1 MSAFHQSIRWR
12 MQLWHGLVLLLVLV
26 AFGATA
32 CWFVRSEQL
41 ARIDQEL
48 RRRVSIIVG
57 GGPRGGPGGGRPP
70 GPGAGMGPG
79 PEAQPGR
86 GMGVGAGA
94 EGQPGRGAP
103 FRVPPGQ
110 RGLFEESERGS
121 FYFIIWNADGTVAAS
136 SETAPENVPPPDPA
150 SMPRPRPTRMRDQEP
165 GRGEPP
171 EERFRPGS
179 LRIRGVL
186 REFGVS
192 GPGGELAVVG
202 HSMEPEN
209 AELRRLTLLFSAA
222 GGGVLVLGL
231 LVGGWFSGRAIRPI
245 ADISSTAKQIA
256 GGSLSERINV
266 ADTGSELGELAKV
279 LNETFDR
286 LQSSIARQAQ
296 FTADASHEL
305 RTPAFVILSEAQ
317 SALKRERTAAEYREG
332 FEVCQ
337 RAAQQMRQLI
347 ESLLILAR
355 QDAGEGAPRRE
366 PARLDAM
373 MDDVV
378 AMLQPLAKQKDVTLH
393 TEMAPIQ
400 VACDAQQLRQ
410 VVTNLISNAIEYN
423 RPAGEVRVSLA
434 TEAGELLLTVADT
447 GVGIAPEDLP
457 HIFERFYRADKSRT
471 TSDGHTGLGLA
482 ICDAIVKAH
491 GGKIE
496 VTSEVGRGS
505 KFVVRLPV

>member
-26 AFGATA
+26 AFGLTA

-41 ARIDQEL
+41 GRVDQEL
-48 RRRVSIIVG
+48 RRRVGIISG

-70 GPGAGMGPG
+70 GPGMGMGSG
-79 PEAQPGR
+79 N
-86 GMGVGAGA
+86 
-94 EGQPGRGAP
+94 EGQPGRNMS

-110 RGLFEESERGS
+110 RGLFEDSERGS
-121 FYFIIWNADGTVAAS
+121 FYFIIWNADGTVTAS
-136 SETAPENVPPPDPA
+136 SETTPENVPVPDPA
-150 SMPRPRPTRMRDQEP
+150 AMQRLRSTRMRDQET

-171 EERFRPGS
+171 EERFRFGS
-179 LRIRGVL
+179 LRRRAVF
-186 REFGVS
+186 REWMVS
-192 GPGGELAVVG
+192 NPGGELAVVG

-209 AELRRLTLLFSAA
+209 AELRRLALLFTAA

-245 ADISSTAKQIA
+245 AEISSTAKKISI
-256 GGSLSERINV
+256 GNVSERINV
-266 ADTGSELGELAKV
+266 ADTESELGELAKV
-279 LNETFDR
+279 LNDTFDR

-317 SALKRERTAAEYREG
+317 AALKRERTAAEYREG

-355 QDAGEGAPRRE
+355 QDAGEATPKRK
-366 PARLDAM
+366 PCRLDAT
-373 MDDVV
+373 MDDVM
-378 AMLQPLAKQKDVTLH
+378 AMLQPLAKQKGVALH
-393 TEMAPIQ
+393 AELAPLQIT
-400 VACDAQQLRQ
+400 CDLQQIRQ
-410 VVTNLISNAIEYN
+410 VIVNLVSNAIEYN
-423 RPAGEVRVSLA
+423 RPSGEVRVALA
-434 TEAGELLLTVADT
+434 AEQGEALLTVADT
-447 GVGIAPEDLP
+447 GMGIAAEDLP
-457 HIFERFYRADKSRT
+457 HIFERFYRADRSR
-471 TSDGHTGLGLA
+471 SMNEGHTGLGLA

-491 GGKIE
+491 GGRIE
-496 VTSEVGRGS
+496 VASEVGSGS

>member
-26 AFGATA
+26 AFGVTA

-41 ARIDQEL
+41 ARVDQEL
-48 RRRVSIIVG
+48 RRRAAIISG

-70 GPGAGMGPG
+70 GSGMG
-79 PEAQPGR
+79 
-86 GMGVGAGA
+86 MGSGN
-94 EGQPGRGAP
+94 EGQPGRSTS

-110 RGLFEESERGS
+110 RGLFEDSERGS
-121 FYFIIWNADGTVAAS
+121 FYFIIWNADGTVTAS
-136 SETAPENVPPPDPA
+136 SETAPENVPVPDPA
-150 SMPRPRPTRMRDQEP
+150 ALPRLRSTRMRDQEA

-171 EERFRPGS
+171 EERFRFGS
-179 LRIRGVL
+179 LRRRGVF
-186 REFGVS
+186 REWMVS
-192 GPGGELAVVG
+192 NPGGELAVVG

-209 AELRRLTLLFSAA
+209 AELRRLALLFSAA

-245 ADISSTAKQIA
+245 AEISSTARKIA
-256 GGSLSERINV
+256 VGNVSERINV
-266 ADTGSELGELAKV
+266 ADTESELGELAKV

-332 FEVCQ
+332 FDVCQ

-355 QDAGEGAPRRE
+355 QDAGEAAPKRE
-366 PARLDAM
+366 PCRLDATV
-373 MDDVV
+373 DDVV
-378 AMLQPLAKQKDVTLH
+378 AMLQPLAKQKGVTLH
-393 TEMAPIQ
+393 AELTPVQI
-400 VACDAQQLRQ
+400 ACDAQQFRQ
-410 VVTNLISNAIEYN
+410 VVINLVSNAIEYN

-434 TEAGELLLTVADT
+434 AELGEASVTVADT
-447 GVGIAPEDLP
+447 GAGISPEDLP
-457 HIFERFYRADKSRT
+457 HIFERFYRADKSR
-471 TSDGHTGLGLA
+471 SMSEGHTGLGLA

-496 VTSEVGRGS
+496 VTSEVGKGS
-505 KFVVRLPV
+505 RFVVRLPA

>member
-12 MQLWHGLVLLLVLV
+12 MQLWHGLILLLVLV
-26 AFGATA
+26 AFGVTA
-32 CWFVRSEQL
+32 CWFVRAEQL
-41 ARIDQEL
+41 TRIDQEL
-48 RRRVSIIVG
+48 RRRVSLIAG
-57 GGPRGGPGGGRPP
+57 GGPRGGPGGRPP
-70 GPGAGMGPG
+70 GPGMGAG
-79 PEAQPGR
+79 PEAQSGR
-86 GMGVGAGA
+86 GMGMGAGN
-94 EGQPGRGAP
+94 EGQPGRSAP

-121 FYFIIWNADGTVAAS
+121 FYFIIWNADGTVTAS

-150 SMPRPRPTRMRDQEP
+150 SMPRPRPTRSRDQEA

-209 AELRRLTLLFSAA
+209 AELRRLALLFSAA

-245 ADISSTAKQIA
+245 AEISSTARKISV
-256 GGSLSERINV
+256 GNVSERINV
-266 ADTGSELGELAKV
+266 ADTESELGELAKV
-279 LNETFDR
+279 LNDTFDR
-286 LQSSIARQAQ
+286 LQSSISRQAQ

-317 SALKRERTAAEYREG
+317 SALKRERTAAEYRAG

-355 QDAGEGAPRRE
+355 QDAGEAALKRE

-373 MDDVV
+373 VDDVV

-393 TEMAPIQ
+393 AELAPIQ
-400 VACDAQQLRQ
+400 VACDVQQLRQ

-423 RPAGEVRVSLA
+423 RPSGEVRVALA
-434 TEAGELLLTVADT
+434 AEQGEALLTIADT
-447 GVGIAPEDLP
+447 GKGIAAEDLP
-457 HIFERFYRADKSRT
+457 RIFERFYRADKSR
-471 TSDGHTGLGLA
+471 SMSEGHTGLGLA

-491 GGKIE
+491 GGRIE
-496 VTSEVGRGS
+496 VASQLGQGS
-505 KFVVRLPV
+505 KFVVRFPV